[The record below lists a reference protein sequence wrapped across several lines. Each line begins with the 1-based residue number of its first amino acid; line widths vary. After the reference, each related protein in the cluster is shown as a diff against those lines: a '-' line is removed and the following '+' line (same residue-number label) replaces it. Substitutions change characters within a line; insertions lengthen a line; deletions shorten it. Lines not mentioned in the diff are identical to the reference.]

1 MYQSPKQGKCSTV
14 VRQRMQARK
23 RPQPSRS
30 TAAAAAAAAATAA
43 TAAASASISV
53 RRTAIFSSKSA
64 PSVHSSSRWILRVS
78 ANSSTAATAYDHPCT
93 RRILCIPSRTSV
105 SYPTATTTTSGR
117 ILYES
122 TGRSKKSD
130 PAKVIVRNLRKR
142 HAQMTTLVIRR
153 RRAT

>member
-30 TAAAAAAAAATAA
+30 TAAAAAATAATAA

-78 ANSSTAATAYDHPCT
+78 ANSSTAANAYDHPCT

-105 SYPTATTTTSGR
+105 SYPTATTTASG
-117 ILYES
+117 LKPS
-122 TGRSKKSD
+122 
-130 PAKVIVRNLRKR
+130 KR
-142 HAQMTTLVIRR
+142 HRTKFAQMAHSDGDANNKEARRHVILHVPL
-153 RRAT
+153 